1 MLQPS
6 HTDDNVSLTRGY
18 NMAFGVL
25 SKKLFNILYPDIF
38 DTLLRNAVP
47 KGKES
52 DDAES
57 RKFAIRSLSQSIR
70 TCGIRE
76 ISRDI
81 LKDAIEVFYR
91 GLNDY

>member
-1 MLQPS
+1 
-6 HTDDNVSLTRGY
+6 
-18 NMAFGVL
+18 MAFGVL
-25 SKKLFNILYPDIF
+25 SKKLFSLLYPDIF
-38 DTLLRNAVP
+38 DALLRNAVP

-57 RKFAIRSLSQSIR
+57 RKFAIRSLSQSIQ
-70 TCGIRE
+70 TCGIQE